1 MSSWTP
7 PDSPWPPAHLPDLDE
22 DEPATPGGPLTLS
35 TLRGLLLS
43 YTPAALTPALWAF
56 ATAPERLTW
65 TTQLSSR
72 VFSAVSP
79 LYDELTEVDGYG
91 EALEQ
96 ALLDLRGLPTRI
108 LDIATGTGYAA
119 RRLKRQ
125 YPRAQVVGVDASAE
139 MVAIAKHNAEAE
151 DLDIEFEVGDAAK
164 LGFEDA
170 TFDLVVSQNAPP
182 YCDEM
187 LRLLRP
193 RGKALLVYSFG
204 GPWVELAWSPI
215 AKRLERSGAS
225 HARGKRSGFGFYGI
239 ARKRG

>member
-1 MSSWTP
+1 
-7 PDSPWPPAHLPDLDE
+7 
-22 DEPATPGGPLTLS
+22 
-35 TLRGLLLS
+35 
-43 YTPAALTPALWAF
+43 LWAF

-79 LYDELTEVDGYG
+79 LYDEVTQLDGYG

-96 ALLDLRGLPTRI
+96 ALLDLRGVPTRI
-108 LDIATGTGYAA
+108 LDLATGTGFAA

-125 YPRAQVVGVDASAE
+125 YPKAEVVGVDASAE
-139 MVAIAKHNAEAE
+139 MVAIARHNAQAE
-151 DLDIEFEVGDAAK
+151 DLDIEFAVGDAAK
-164 LGFEDA
+164 LSFEDGA
-170 TFDLVVSQNAPP
+170 FDLVLSQNAPP

-193 RGKALLVYSFG
+193 RGKAVLIYSFG

-225 HARGKRSGFGFYGI
+225 HARGKRSGLGFYGI